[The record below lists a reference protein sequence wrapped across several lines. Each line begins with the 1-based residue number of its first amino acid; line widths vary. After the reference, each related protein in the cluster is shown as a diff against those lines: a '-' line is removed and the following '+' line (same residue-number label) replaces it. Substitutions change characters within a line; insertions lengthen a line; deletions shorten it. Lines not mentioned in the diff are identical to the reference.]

1 MADGSRGCEHNQQR
15 RDHTCRDYVTAKGYG
30 MTELSGAV
38 KMDKIT
44 GLGLVLGDV
53 GEAVE

>member
-15 RDHTCRDYVTAKGYG
+15 RDHTCRDYVTANGYG